1 MNLRITAQLLVVCL
15 LLAVVFAQ
23 IAGAQ
28 AHHGPPPL
36 PAMKPTLGA
45 IALMGA
51 IAVVLL
57 RMRR

>member
-1 MNLRITAQLLVVCL
+1 MNLRSTAPLLVLCL

-23 IAGAQ
+23 VAGA
-28 AHHGPPPL
+28 AGHIGAPPV

-45 IALMGA
+45 IALMGV

-57 RMRR
+57 RIRR